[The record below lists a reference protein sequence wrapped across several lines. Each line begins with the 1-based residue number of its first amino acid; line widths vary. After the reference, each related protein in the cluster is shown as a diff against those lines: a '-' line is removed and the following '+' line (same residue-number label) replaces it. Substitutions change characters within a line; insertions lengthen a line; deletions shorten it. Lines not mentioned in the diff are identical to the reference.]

1 MNLTVIPG
9 VLDTDLISN
18 IPTEVIKMLPLISTD
33 AIVNAVNRFVQSNS
47 DSTDLGVRDAAD
59 QLRAAYSDI
68 NELEK
73 TLHDSKAKS
82 DLEILV
88 DLDLSMLDARTTTTQ
103 ELQTYRRLIDAY
115 IGDEKDEKIQGFIP
129 KKDTNNLES
138 VLSDMECYIV
148 DWPAVN
154 TLVSNIRK
162 YKSIFKDGQWT
173 RDKQTMY
180 SRIYKKRYA
189 LRDIKRGIDFLLDKH
204 EKQVPSASWRV
215 L

>member
-9 VLDTDLISN
+9 VLDTDLMKH
-18 IPTEVIKMLPLISTD
+18 IPAEVIKMLPLISTD

-47 DSTDLGVRDAAD
+47 NSTDLDVRNAAD
-59 QLRAAYSDI
+59 QLRVAYNDI

-88 DLDLSMLDARTTTTQ
+88 DLDLSMLDARTTTIQ

-129 KKDTNNLES
+129 KKDLNNLES
-138 VLSDMECYIV
+138 VLDEMEGYIA

-154 TLVSNIRK
+154 DLVSNIRK

-189 LRDIKRGIDFLLDKH
+189 LRDIKRGINFLLDKH